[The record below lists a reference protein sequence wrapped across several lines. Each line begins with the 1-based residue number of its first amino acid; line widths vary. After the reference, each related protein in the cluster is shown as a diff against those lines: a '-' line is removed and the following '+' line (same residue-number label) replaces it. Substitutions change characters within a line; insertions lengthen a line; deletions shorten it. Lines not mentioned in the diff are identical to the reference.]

1 MFANH
6 VSCLHKCTGNDLL
19 TDLVKVLIT
28 RTRTGNNSIMQSGC
42 VIYIFSVN
50 FFLNIKM
57 STVWNF
63 NSVKS
68 DAVKVLPNAFAY
80 EKQVY
85 KYF

>member
-1 MFANH
+1 M
-6 VSCLHKCTGNDLL
+6 
-19 TDLVKVLIT
+19 KVLIT

-80 EKQVY
+80 EKFINIFKTSQCT
-85 KYF
+85 KYPGIQM

>member
-1 MFANH
+1 M
-6 VSCLHKCTGNDLL
+6 
-19 TDLVKVLIT
+19 KVLIT
-28 RTRTGNNSIMQSGC
+28 KLETGNNSIMQSGC

-63 NSVKS
+63 NSIKS
-68 DAVKVLPNAFAY
+68 NAIKVLPNAFAY
-80 EKQVY
+80 QKQIY